1 MTFTYPILS
10 ALTLAAISPPTPRR
24 VERAQSTA
32 AASKIAGAANAQYQR
47 SRGPVGQEQAP
58 AGETR
63 AEANGPEP
71 LLSDGM
77 VATLN
82 AIHGADAEV
91 IAHAMLQAAKA
102 HGPVEGARLTQ
113 IIQHLHDAGASE
125 ADHDFVMTHLTGP
138 PDIGDVV
145 AHVHDQETAIEA
157 YVVSTLMIDPEVPH
171 EDAYL
176 AELERRLKL
185 SPESLRAIGLKPH
198 TP

>member
-1 MTFTYPILS
+1 MTFTYPVLS

-24 VERAQSTA
+24 VERAQATA
-32 AASKIAGAANAQYQR
+32 AASRIANAANAQYQLR
-47 SRGPVGQEQAP
+47 RVPVGEEQAP
-58 AGETR
+58 SIETH

-102 HGPVEGARLTQ
+102 HGPVHGARLTQ
-113 IIQHLHDAGASE
+113 IMQHLHDAGASE
-125 ADHDFVMTHLTGP
+125 EDQDFVMTHLTGP

-145 AHVHDQETAIEA
+145 AHVHDQETALEA
-157 YVVSTLMIDPEVPH
+157 YIVSTLMIDPDAPH

-176 AELERRLKL
+176 AELEKRLKL

-198 TP
+198 AA

>member
-1 MTFTYPILS
+1 MTFTYPVLS

-24 VERAQSTA
+24 VERAQSA
-32 AASKIAGAANAQYQR
+32 AGVSKIAGAANAQYQR
-47 SRGPVGQEQAP
+47 GRAAVGEDQAAAVQP
-58 AGETR
+58 R
-63 AEANGPEP
+63 ADANGPEP

-77 VATLN
+77 LATLN

-102 HGPVEGARLTQ
+102 HGPVEGVRLTQ
-113 IIQHLHDAGASE
+113 IMQHLHDAGASE
-125 ADHDFVMTHLTGP
+125 EDHAFVMTHLNGP

-145 AHVHDQETAIEA
+145 AHVHDAETALEA

-185 SPESLRAIGLKPH
+185 SPDTLRAVGLKPH
-198 TP
+198 AS

>member
-10 ALTLAAISPPTPRR
+10 ALTLAAISPPTQRR
-24 VERAQSTA
+24 VERAQATA

-47 SRGPVGQEQAP
+47 SRGSADGEQAAVAEP
-58 AGETR
+58 H

-77 VATLN
+77 LATLN

-113 IIQHLHDAGASE
+113 IMQHLHDAGASE
-125 ADHDFVMTHLTGP
+125 EDQDFVLTHLSGP

-145 AHVHDQETAIEA
+145 AHVHDDETAIEA
-157 YVVSTLMIDPEVPH
+157 YVVSTLMIDPEAPH

-176 AELERRLKL
+176 AELEKRLKL

-198 TP
+198 AA

>member
-1 MTFTYPILS
+1 MTFTYPVLS

-24 VERAQSTA
+24 VERAQATA
-32 AASKIAGAANAQYQR
+32 GASKIAGAANAQYQR
-47 SRGPVGQEQAP
+47 SGGAVGEEQAP

-77 VATLN
+77 VAMLN

-113 IIQHLHDAGASE
+113 IMQHLHEAGASSE
-125 ADHDFVMTHLTGP
+125 DQDFVMTHLTGP

-145 AHVHDQETAIEA
+145 AHVHDQETALEA
-157 YVVSTLMIDPEVPH
+157 YIVSTLMIDPEAPD

-176 AELERRLKL
+176 AELERRLNL

-198 TP
+198 AL

>member
-10 ALTLAAISPPTPRR
+10 ALTLAAISPPTQRR

-47 SRGPVGQEQAP
+47 SRGAVGAEQPP

-71 LLSDGM
+71 LLSDSM

-176 AELERRLKL
+176 AELEKRLKL

-198 TP
+198 VA